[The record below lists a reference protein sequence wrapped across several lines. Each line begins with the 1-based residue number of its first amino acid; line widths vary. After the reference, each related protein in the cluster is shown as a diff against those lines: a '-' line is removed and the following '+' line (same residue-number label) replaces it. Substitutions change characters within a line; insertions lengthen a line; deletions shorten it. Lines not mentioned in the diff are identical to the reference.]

1 MKDIRFGE
9 KAMVAT
15 LAVCLVLGVAGTVK
29 AEDPDL
35 TGLLEQVGQGYAEG
49 YVSPLITALGINQ
62 NSGLYHTANIPK
74 SKLTISFGLK
84 VMAATIDDEDKTFS
98 RTQRVRIRDFIDNPL
113 IPTTAEADAVFSGPT
128 VFGSEDD
135 LGSVNFSYGGTD
147 YSVDGI
153 TGLADV
159 DYMPLATPE
168 ASVGGLFGLKAT
180 VRWLPDVDIGDYGK
194 IKFLGYGLQYNFN
207 SLLPLLPVDVMAGYF
222 TQSLDVGD
230 IMETEASSMYV
241 AVSKSLPLLTV
252 YGGYAIEDSS
262 VDVSYD
268 SDEFGEVAF
277 SMDGAQE
284 SRVTVGATLSFLLKL
299 NVEASFGDTADTY
312 GAGLL
317 FGF

>member
-1 MKDIRFGE
+1 MPARFLPLLDRELAERFSAQLSEAGLE
-9 KAMVAT
+9 FGRVAT
-15 LAVCLVLGVAGTVK
+15 ASTPRRLV
-29 AEDPDL
+29 
-35 TGLLEQVGQGYAEG
+35 
-49 YVSPLITALGINQ
+49 
-62 NSGLYHTANIPK
+62 
-74 SKLTISFGLK
+74 
-84 VMAATIDDEDKTFS
+84 
-98 RTQRVRIRDFIDNPL
+98 
-113 IPTTAEADAVFSGPT
+113 
-128 VFGSEDD
+128 
-135 LGSVNFSYGGTD
+135 
-147 YSVDGI
+147 VDI